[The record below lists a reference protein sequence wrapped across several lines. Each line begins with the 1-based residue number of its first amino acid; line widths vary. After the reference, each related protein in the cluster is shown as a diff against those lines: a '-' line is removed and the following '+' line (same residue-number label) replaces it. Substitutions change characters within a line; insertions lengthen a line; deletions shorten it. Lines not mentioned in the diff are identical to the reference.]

1 MGCWAG
7 LDWARLGVFFL
18 NYARCLFVGAALRME
33 RGVNNNSLVGWLGGG
48 AGDTLGG
55 DGSGMWPL
63 GCVAMPMG
71 PREQLFAGWLAGWR
85 AAGAMLFSR
94 GLIPGGASYHNSFLA
109 SRVARRSTAGK
120 CLAGFLGESPVQD
133 AWDCSMVLLAPIL
146 RRVGSIGGQALRVFP
161 LRCSG
166 VRAGGLIPST
176 WSWCHLRPSGSGWVV
191 ALSMTDSMNNASLLA
206 VGVWS
211 LALMVSPLL

>member
-1 MGCWAG
+1 MYVRTRRYTFVQVEMGCWAG

-71 PREQLFAGWLAGWR
+71 LREQLFAGWLAGWR

-133 AWDCSMVLLAPIL
+133 AWDCSM
-146 RRVGSIGGQALRVFP
+146 
-161 LRCSG
+161 G
-166 VRAGGLIPST
+166 VISPYFTPGRKY
-176 WSWCHLRPSGSGWVV
+176 WRPSVKGVSASMLWGACGRVDPFNV
-191 ALSMTDSMNNASLLA
+191 ELVSFTALGIRLGGCFVHD
-206 VGVWS
+206 
-211 LALMVSPLL
+211 